1 MGEWNAVHGMYAVRK
16 NKKSWATAW
25 VAAQW
30 QFGDDVGTVWANY
43 SIIHSDGVV
52 SKPWLSNAQG
62 IWHEYVVDFKCI
74 GESRQRCSIHP
85 HATATC
91 YMDLRKE
98 CWCVSMGVTMV
109 RNHIPFHAASFF
121 MCHSTPPNLLQMSTA
136 SKWEALR
143 NTCFVLGRFEEFEY
157 LQVNS
162 NSLLSPGIFRR
173 CGQIV
178 MLGNG
183 VLKCGRLGM
192 SQRTGLWHNIRN
204 MKRTVCVV
212 EATYQNGNSTIVAII
227 TSTIVFKQFD
237 LIQ

>member
-1 MGEWNAVHGMYAVRK
+1 MTWANEMQYMVCMYVVRK
-16 NKKSWATAW
+16 NKKSWATDW

-30 QFGDDVGTVWANY
+30 QFGDDVGIVWANY

-109 RNHIPFHAASFF
+109 RNHIPFHVPRSIIFHVSF
-121 MCHSTPPNLLQMSTA
+121 HTTQPVAN
-136 SKWEALR
+136 
-143 NTCFVLGRFEEFEY
+143 
-157 LQVNS
+157 VNS
-162 NSLLSPGIFRR
+162 
-173 CGQIV
+173 
-178 MLGNG
+178 
-183 VLKCGRLGM
+183 
-192 SQRTGLWHNIRN
+192 
-204 MKRTVCVV
+204 
-212 EATYQNGNSTIVAII
+212 I
-227 TSTIVFKQFD
+227 TMRSIETHLFCPS
-237 LIQ
+237 

>member
-1 MGEWNAVHGMYAVRK
+1 MGEWNAVHGMYVVRK
-16 NKKSWATAW
+16 NKKSWATDW

-30 QFGDDVGTVWANY
+30 QFGDDVGIVWANY

-109 RNHIPFHAASFF
+109 RNHIPFHVASFF

-136 SKWEALR
+136 SPWEALR
-143 NTCFVLGRFEEFEY
+143 HTCFVLRRFEEFEY

-162 NSLLSPGIFRR
+162 NSLLSPGF
-173 CGQIV
+173 
-178 MLGNG
+178 LGG
-183 VLKCGRLGM
+183 AIRLWC
-192 SQRTGLWHNIRN
+192 S
-204 MKRTVCVV
+204 
-212 EATYQNGNSTIVAII
+212 ATACWSADAWECRSEQGCDI
-227 TSTIVFKQFD
+227 TSVTWKNGLRGWSNLSEWQFHNRGN
-237 LIQ
+237 IYHHF